1 MTDTFDDKLDRAARQ
16 LATEISPDRDLWH
29 GIADAIEPAPRRS
42 RWTPMLAQAAA
53 VVLLV
58 GASSGITYVLTSGS
72 GGPVT
77 QIAPELV
84 FEQATFGTDY
94 NLGPEFQEA
103 RDGLRAE
110 LDAEMERLSPEA
122 RENVQANLDLI
133 HMAIVDINAALA
145 EQPDNVV
152 LQQKLLRAYREE
164 LTLLRRVGGLT
175 RNVMTRNDI

>member
-16 LATEISPDRDLWH
+16 LATEISPERDLWP
-29 GIADAIEPAPRRS
+29 GVAEAIQPAPRRS

-58 GASSGITYVLTSGS
+58 GASSGITYILTKDS
-72 GGPVT
+72 GPVT
-77 QIAPELV
+77 QISPELV
-84 FEQATFGTDY
+84 FEQASFGKDY
-94 NLGPEFQEA
+94 NLGPEFQDA
-103 RDGLRAE
+103 RNGLRAE
-110 LDAEMERLSPEA
+110 LDAEMARLSPEA
-122 RENVQANLDLI
+122 QQDIQANLDLI
-133 HMAIVDINAALA
+133 HNAIVDINAAL
-145 EQPDNVV
+145 EQQPDNVA